1 MNEYKTVFESGESTI
16 IIEKS
21 KFIGYSRH
29 VETEEDALTFINE
42 IKKKNKD
49 ATHNVSAYI
58 LGEKKNAQKYSDDG
72 EPSGIAGIPILEL
85 MKKEE
90 LTNSAI
96 VVTRYFGGIKL
107 GAGGLVR
114 AYSKSAKSTLENSLI
129 SQRKIF
135 IPIEILFDY
144 SFLGK
149 IQNDISTRNILSSK
163 PAFEDV
169 VKYTI
174 YVDKGEID
182 SSINH
187 INDLTSGNV
196 IIDIKD
202 EVLLDFVND
211 NYILLWFEFV

>member
-72 EPSGIAGIPILEL
+72 EPSGTAGIPILEL

-149 IQNDISTRNILSSK
+149 IQNDISTRNILASK
-163 PAFEDV
+163 PDFEDV

-174 YVDKGEID
+174 YVDKEEID

-211 NYILLWFEFV
+211 NYILLWFEFI

>member
-58 LGEKKNAQKYSDDG
+58 LGEKMNAQKYSDDG
-72 EPSGIAGIPILEL
+72 EPSGTAGIPILEL
-85 MKKEE
+85 MKKEG

-114 AYSKSAKSTLENSLI
+114 AYTESTKMGLEASKIVEYREMRCYSITCTYDLAPKIQYRLKGSDVIIKDTEYLEKVRFLVYVKEDEMKILDELIDITSSLI
-129 SQRKIF
+129 Y
-135 IPIEILFDY
+135 IEEKD
-144 SFLGK
+144 
-149 IQNDISTRNILSSK
+149 
-163 PAFEDV
+163 
-169 VKYTI
+169 
-174 YVDKGEID
+174 
-182 SSINH
+182 
-187 INDLTSGNV
+187 NV
-196 IIDIKD
+196 FVRFCDDRIID
-202 EVLLDFVND
+202 
-211 NYILLWFEFV
+211 

>member
-58 LGEKKNAQKYSDDG
+58 LGEKMNAQKYSDDG
-72 EPSGIAGIPILEL
+72 EPSGTAGIPILEL

-129 SQRKIF
+129 SQKKIF

-149 IQNDISTRNILSSK
+149 IQNDISTRNILASK
-163 PAFEDV
+163 PDFEDV

-174 YVDKGEID
+174 YVDKEEID

-211 NYILLWFEFV
+211 NFILLWFEFI

>member
-49 ATHNVSAYI
+49 ANHNVSAYI
-58 LGEKKNAQKYSDDG
+58 LGEKMNAQKYSDDG
-72 EPSGIAGIPILEL
+72 EPSGTAGIPILEL

-129 SQRKIF
+129 SQKKIF

-149 IQNDISTRNILSSK
+149 IQNDISTRNILASK
-163 PAFEDV
+163 PDFEDV

-174 YVDKGEID
+174 YVDKEEID

-202 EVLLDFVND
+202 QVLLDFVND
-211 NYILLWFEFV
+211 NYILL

>member
-72 EPSGIAGIPILEL
+72 EPTGTAGIPILEL

-129 SQRKIF
+129 SQKKIF

-149 IQNDISTRNILSSK
+149 IQNDISTRNILASK
-163 PAFEDV
+163 PDFEDV

-174 YVDKGEID
+174 YVDKEEID
-182 SSINH
+182 SNINH

-211 NYILLWFEFV
+211 NYILL

>member
-72 EPSGIAGIPILEL
+72 EPSGTAGIPILEL

-129 SQRKIF
+129 SQKKKF

-144 SFLGK
+144 SYLGK

-163 PAFEDV
+163 PTFEDV

-211 NYILLWFEFV
+211 NYILL

>member
-1 MNEYKTVFESGESTI
+1 LNEYITVFESGESTI

-29 VETEEDALTFINE
+29 VETEEDALAFINE

-58 LGEKKNAQKYSDDG
+58 LGEKMNAQKYSDDG
-72 EPSGIAGIPILEL
+72 EPSGTAGIPILEL

-129 SQRKIF
+129 SQKKIF

-144 SFLGK
+144 SYLGK
-149 IQNDISTRNILSSK
+149 IQNDISTRNILASK
-163 PAFEDV
+163 PDFEDV

-174 YVDKGEID
+174 YVDKEEID

>member
-29 VETEEDALTFINE
+29 VETEEDALIFINE

-72 EPSGIAGIPILEL
+72 EPSGTAGIPILEL

-129 SQRKIF
+129 SQKKIF

-144 SFLGK
+144 SYLGK
-149 IQNDISTRNILSSK
+149 IQNDISTRNILASK
-163 PAFEDV
+163 PDFEDV

-174 YVDKGEID
+174 YVDKEEID

-211 NYILLWFEFV
+211 NYILLWFEFI

>member
-72 EPSGIAGIPILEL
+72 EPSGTAGIPILEL

-129 SQRKIF
+129 SQKKIF

-144 SFLGK
+144 SYLGK
-149 IQNDISTRNILSSK
+149 IQNDISTRNILASK
-163 PAFEDV
+163 PDFEDV

-174 YVDKGEID
+174 YVDKEEID

-211 NYILLWFEFV
+211 NYILL

>member
-1 MNEYKTVFESGESTI
+1 M
-16 IIEKS
+16 
-21 KFIGYSRH
+21 
-29 VETEEDALTFINE
+29 AFINE

-58 LGEKKNAQKYSDDG
+58 LGEKMNAQKYSDDG
-72 EPSGIAGIPILEL
+72 EPSGTAGIPILEL

-149 IQNDISTRNILSSK
+149 IQNDISTRNILASK
-163 PAFEDV
+163 PDFEDV

-174 YVDKGEID
+174 YVDKEEID

-202 EVLLDFVND
+202 EVLVDFVND
-211 NYILLWFEFV
+211 NYILLWFELI

>member
-72 EPSGIAGIPILEL
+72 EPSGTAGIPILEL

-129 SQRKIF
+129 SQKKIF

-144 SFLGK
+144 SYLGK
-149 IQNDISTRNILSSK
+149 IQNDISTRNILASK

-174 YVDKGEID
+174 YVDKEEID

-211 NYILLWFEFV
+211 NYILL

>member
-58 LGEKKNAQKYSDDG
+58 LGEKMNAQKYSDDG
-72 EPSGIAGIPILEL
+72 EPSGTAGIPILEL

-129 SQRKIF
+129 SQKKNIYSDRNF
-135 IPIEILFDY
+135 IWL
-144 SFLGK
+144 
-149 IQNDISTRNILSSK
+149 
-163 PAFEDV
+163 
-169 VKYTI
+169 
-174 YVDKGEID
+174 
-182 SSINH
+182 
-187 INDLTSGNV
+187 
-196 IIDIKD
+196 
-202 EVLLDFVND
+202 
-211 NYILLWFEFV
+211 

>member
-72 EPSGIAGIPILEL
+72 EPSGTAGIPILEL

-129 SQRKIF
+129 SQKKIF

-149 IQNDISTRNILSSK
+149 IQNDISTRNILASK
-163 PAFEDV
+163 PDFEDV

-174 YVDKGEID
+174 YVDKEEID

-211 NYILLWFEFV
+211 NYILL

>member
-29 VETEEDALTFINE
+29 VETEEDALAFINE

-72 EPSGIAGIPILEL
+72 EPSGTAGIPILEL

-129 SQRKIF
+129 SQKKIF

-149 IQNDISTRNILSSK
+149 IQNDISTRIILSSK

-174 YVDKGEID
+174 YVDKEEID

>member
-49 ATHNVSAYI
+49 ATHNVSTYI
-58 LGEKKNAQKYSDDG
+58 LGEKMNAQKYSDDG
-72 EPSGIAGIPILEL
+72 EPSGTAGIPILEL

-129 SQRKIF
+129 SQKKIF

-149 IQNDISTRNILSSK
+149 IQNDISTRIILSSK

-174 YVDKGEID
+174 YVDKEEID

>member
-29 VETEEDALTFINE
+29 VETEEDALAFINE

-72 EPSGIAGIPILEL
+72 EPSGTAGIPILEL

-129 SQRKIF
+129 SQKKIF

-144 SFLGK
+144 SYLGK
-149 IQNDISTRNILSSK
+149 IQNDISTRNILASK
-163 PAFEDV
+163 PDFEDV

-174 YVDKGEID
+174 YVDKEEID
-182 SSINH
+182 SNINH

-211 NYILLWFEFV
+211 NYILL

>member
-72 EPSGIAGIPILEL
+72 EPSGTAGIPILEL

-129 SQRKIF
+129 SQKKIF

-144 SFLGK
+144 SYLGK

-163 PAFEDV
+163 PTFEDV

-174 YVDKGEID
+174 YVDKEEID

>member
-72 EPSGIAGIPILEL
+72 EPSGTAGIPILEL

-129 SQRKIF
+129 SQKKIF

-149 IQNDISTRNILSSK
+149 IQNDISTRNILASK
-163 PAFEDV
+163 PDFEDV

-174 YVDKGEID
+174 YVDKEEID

>member
-72 EPSGIAGIPILEL
+72 EPSGTAGIPILEL

-129 SQRKIF
+129 SQKKIF

-144 SFLGK
+144 SYLGK
-149 IQNDISTRNILSSK
+149 IQNDISTRNILASK
-163 PAFEDV
+163 PDFEDV

-174 YVDKGEID
+174 YVDKEEID

-211 NYILLWFEFV
+211 NYILLWFEFI

>member
-49 ATHNVSAYI
+49 ANHNVSAYI
-58 LGEKKNAQKYSDDG
+58 LGEKMNAQKYSDDG
-72 EPSGIAGIPILEL
+72 EPSGTAGIPILEL

-129 SQRKIF
+129 SQKKIF

-144 SFLGK
+144 SYLGK
-149 IQNDISTRNILSSK
+149 IQNDISTRNILASK
-163 PAFEDV
+163 PDFEDV

-174 YVDKGEID
+174 YVDKEEID

-211 NYILLWFEFV
+211 NYILLWFEFI

>member
-72 EPSGIAGIPILEL
+72 EPSGTAGIPILEL

-129 SQRKIF
+129 SQKKIF

-149 IQNDISTRNILSSK
+149 IQNDISTRIILSSK

-174 YVDKGEID
+174 YVDKEEID
-182 SSINH
+182 SNINH

-211 NYILLWFEFV
+211 NYILL

>member
-72 EPSGIAGIPILEL
+72 EPSGTAGIPILEL

-129 SQRKIF
+129 SQKKIF

-149 IQNDISTRNILSSK
+149 IQNDISTRNILASK
-163 PAFEDV
+163 PDFEDV

-174 YVDKGEID
+174 YVDKEEID

-211 NYILLWFEFV
+211 NYILLWFEFI

>member
-72 EPSGIAGIPILEL
+72 EPSGTAGIPILEL

-129 SQRKIF
+129 SQKKIF

-174 YVDKGEID
+174 YVDKEEID

-211 NYILLWFEFV
+211 NYILL

>member
-72 EPSGIAGIPILEL
+72 EPSGTAGIPILEL

-129 SQRKIF
+129 SQKKIF

-144 SFLGK
+144 SYLGK

-163 PAFEDV
+163 PTFEDV

-211 NYILLWFEFV
+211 NYILLWFEFI

>member
-72 EPSGIAGIPILEL
+72 EPSGTAGIPILEL

-129 SQRKIF
+129 SQKKIF

-144 SFLGK
+144 SYLGK

-163 PAFEDV
+163 PTFEDV

>member
-1 MNEYKTVFESGESTI
+1 MNEYKTIFKSGESTI
-16 IIEKS
+16 FIEKS

-29 VETEEDALTFINE
+29 VKTEEEAINFVNE
-42 IKKKNKD
+42 IKKKHKD
-49 ATHNVSAYI
+49 ATHNVFAYI
-58 LGEKKNAQKYSDDG
+58 LGERMNAQKYSDDG
-72 EPSGIAGIPILEL
+72 EPSGTAGVPILEL

-114 AYSKSAKSTLENSLI
+114 AYSKSAKITIENSLV
-129 SQRKIF
+129 SQKKIF

-149 IQNDISTRNILSSK
+149 IQNDINAKNILFSK
-163 PAFEDV
+163 PIFEDM

-174 YVDKGEID
+174 YSEKSDVETR
-182 SSINH
+182 INN

-196 IIDIKD
+196 IINTKD
-202 EVLLDFVND
+202 EVLLDLVND
-211 NYILLWFEFV
+211 EYVLF

>member
-29 VETEEDALTFINE
+29 VETEEDALAFINE

-58 LGEKKNAQKYSDDG
+58 LGEKMNAQKYSDDG
-72 EPSGIAGIPILEL
+72 EPSGTAGIPILEL

-129 SQRKIF
+129 SQKKIF

-149 IQNDISTRNILSSK
+149 IQNDISTRIILSSK

-174 YVDKGEID
+174 YVDKEEID
-182 SSINH
+182 SNINH

-196 IIDIKD
+196 IIDSKD

-211 NYILLWFEFV
+211 NYILLWIEFI

>member
-72 EPSGIAGIPILEL
+72 EPSGTAGIPILEL

-129 SQRKIF
+129 SQKKIF

-144 SFLGK
+144 SYLGK

-163 PAFEDV
+163 PTFEDV

-211 NYILLWFEFV
+211 NYILL

>member
-1 MNEYKTVFESGESTI
+1 M
-16 IIEKS
+16 
-21 KFIGYSRH
+21 
-29 VETEEDALTFINE
+29 
-42 IKKKNKD
+42 
-49 ATHNVSAYI
+49 
-58 LGEKKNAQKYSDDG
+58 
-72 EPSGIAGIPILEL
+72 
-85 MKKEE
+85 
-90 LTNSAI
+90 
-96 VVTRYFGGIKL
+96 
-107 GAGGLVR
+107 VR

-129 SQRKIF
+129 SQKKIF

-149 IQNDISTRNILSSK
+149 IQNDISTRNILASK
-163 PAFEDV
+163 PDFEDV

-174 YVDKGEID
+174 YVDKEEID

-211 NYILLWFEFV
+211 NYILL

>member
-72 EPSGIAGIPILEL
+72 EPSGTAGIPILEL

-129 SQRKIF
+129 SQKKIF

-144 SFLGK
+144 SYLGK
-149 IQNDISTRNILSSK
+149 IQNDISTRNILASK

-174 YVDKGEID
+174 YVDKEEID

-211 NYILLWFEFV
+211 NYILLWFEFI

>member
-72 EPSGIAGIPILEL
+72 EPSGTAGIPILEL

-129 SQRKIF
+129 SQKKIF

-144 SFLGK
+144 SYLGK
-149 IQNDISTRNILSSK
+149 IQNDISTRNILASK
-163 PAFEDV
+163 PDFEDV

-174 YVDKGEID
+174 YVDKEEID

-187 INDLTSGNV
+187 INDLTSGNA

-211 NYILLWFEFV
+211 NYILL

>member
-72 EPSGIAGIPILEL
+72 EPSGTAGIPILEL

-129 SQRKIF
+129 SQKKIF

-149 IQNDISTRNILSSK
+149 IQNDISTRIILSSK

-174 YVDKGEID
+174 YVDKEEID

-211 NYILLWFEFV
+211 NYILLWFEFI